1 MDLPA
6 HNFLT
11 ITTPFGIPRERRSS
25 ARYYWDNSQRGEDDF
40 VIIQKSLSGHG
51 TFTWEGKS
59 WEVPPDHAFIA
70 IVPEHSAYGYP
81 IEAKT
86 PWEFSWLNLYGPL
99 GTKLFRELRSLFGP
113 VLLLP
118 SQSTAGK
125 AFDRLIAKARE
136 RAATDPF
143 DLSLACYGFL
153 IEWSRQLSDPAL
165 STRDPVDA
173 ASRICQTRFREPLS
187 VKEIAW
193 ETGISREHLTRLF
206 TERHGMSP
214 ARYLRHLRTE
224 EARRMLVTLGTSLK
238 EAALR
243 CGFPSARALSRALAD

>member
-6 HNFLT
+6 ANFLT
-11 ITTPFGIPRERRSS
+11 ITTPFGVTRERRSS
-25 ARYYWDNSQRGEDDF
+25 ARYFWDNSMRGDGDF
-40 VIIQKSLSGHG
+40 VIIQKSLSGSG
-51 TFTWEGKS
+51 AFTWEGKS
-59 WEVPPDHAFIA
+59 WEVPPDYAFVA

-81 IEAKT
+81 ADAKT

-99 GTKLFRELRSLFGP
+99 GTRLCRELRSLFGP
-113 VLLLP
+113 VLPLP
-118 SQSTAGK
+118 SASAAGK
-125 AFDRLIAKARE
+125 AYDILINKARQ
-136 RAATDPF
+136 RTAIDPF
-143 DLSLACYGFL
+143 DLSLACYSFL
-153 IEWSRQLSDPAL
+153 IEWARQLNDPAV

-173 ASRICQTRFREPLS
+173 ASRICQARFREPLS
-187 VKEIAW
+187 VKELAW

-206 TERHGMSP
+206 SERHGMSP

-224 EARRMLVTLGTSLK
+224 EARRMLTTLGTSLK

>member
-6 HNFLT
+6 ENFIT
-11 ITTPFGIPRERRSS
+11 IATPFGDLRERRSS
-25 ARYYWDNSQRGEDDF
+25 SRYFWDNSQRGADPF
-40 VIIQKSLSGHG
+40 VIIQRGLSGSG
-51 TFTWEGKS
+51 LFTWEGKS

-81 IEAKT
+81 AEAKV
-86 PWEFSWLNLYGPL
+86 PWEFSWLNFYGPL
-99 GTKLFRELRSLFGP
+99 GTRLCREIRSLFGP
-113 VLLLP
+113 VLALP
-118 SQSTAGK
+118 SSSAAGK
-125 AFDRLIAKARE
+125 AYDILINKARQ
-136 RAATDPF
+136 RTPINPF

-153 IEWSRQLSDPAL
+153 IEWARQLNEPAA
-165 STRDPVDA
+165 STRDPVDT

-187 VKEIAW
+187 VKELAW
-193 ETGISREHLTRLF
+193 EAGLSREHLTRLF

-214 ARYLRHLRTE
+214 ARYLRQLRTE

-243 CGFPSARALSRALAD
+243 CGFPSARALSRALAE